1 MKREYPEQ
9 PIVGVGAVIFKGQS
23 VLLVKRDKEPGRGQ
37 WNLPGG
43 AVELGETLVEA
54 LKRELHEE
62 VTIKIEIGGLV
73 RLLDRIIYDRKRRV
87 QSHYVIADYWGWVV
101 SGQLRPGSDVSDARF
116 VKRKEVKK
124 MGVSKE
130 VEETIFTAI
139 KMRDEH
145 IKGCS
150 PSKK

>member
-1 MKREYPEQ
+1 MMKREYPEQ

-62 VTIKIEIGGLV
+62 VTIKIEI
-73 RLLDRIIYDRKRRV
+73 
-87 QSHYVIADYWGWVV
+87 
-101 SGQLRPGSDVSDARF
+101 
-116 VKRKEVKK
+116 
-124 MGVSKE
+124 
-130 VEETIFTAI
+130 
-139 KMRDEH
+139 
-145 IKGCS
+145 
-150 PSKK
+150 